1 LSSRVILRFSFNQGK
16 RTSAKAVAN
25 QLRREFRAAVP
36 DLLVKYGDE
45 MYPELEAKLRAEI
58 TRDVKREISNVA
70 QSYKRMIFG
79 AGPGATGPRGAISGM
94 SAQGGMGSRGAGIPA
109 LPAWPARSERYMNTP
124 FKKANP
130 QWFVGRTGYMKQM
143 MAKGPV
149 WEQLFGPVR
158 VQIRRTRDLAA
169 NSSEAS
175 AGAAN
180 KMTTPGMGTTRAG
193 LLQIK
198 VAAFGD
204 VYASMLRN
212 YSSKS
217 GLLGLVAERG
227 GAELAY
233 RLGGNTPAKHRPT
246 LQPFLEYFL
255 SRALPYAIEQRIA
268 RGLGANIRERAVD
281 MNAGK

>member
-1 LSSRVILRFSFNQGK
+1 MSSRIILRFSFNQGK

-36 DLLVKYGDE
+36 NLLVKYADE
-45 MYPELEAKLRAEI
+45 TYPKLEKKLRAEI
-58 TRDVKREISNVA
+58 TRDMHREISNVA
-70 QSYKRMIFG
+70 QSYKRIIFAGG
-79 AGPGATGPRGAISGM
+79 ANSTPKGVISGT
-94 SAQGGMGSRGAGIPA
+94 SAFGGLGTSVGVN
-109 LPAWPARSERYMNTP
+109 LPPWPARSKRYMNTD

-130 QWFVGRTGYMKQM
+130 QWFKGPTGYMRFM
-143 MAKGPV
+143 MAKGEY
-149 WEQLFGPVR
+149 WEQMFGPVR
-158 VQIRRTRDLAA
+158 VQIRRTRDQAA
-169 NSSEAS
+169 NTPDAS
-175 AGAAN
+175 GGSQN
-180 KMTTPGMGTTRAG
+180 KMATPGMGTTRVG

-212 YSSKS
+212 YSSHS
-217 GLLGLVAERG
+217 GLLGLVAQRG

-233 RLGGNTPAKHRPT
+233 RLGGNKPAKHRPT

-255 SRALPYAIEQRIA
+255 TKALPHALESRLA
-268 RGLGANIRERAVD
+268 RGLGANIRGPQVD